1 MDITWLLILPWAL
14 LYVVLLAVALA
25 EWVHNPRT
33 RYLNRWIWL
42 PIILLFSL
50 LGPAAY
56 LLLGRSE

>member
-1 MDITWLLILPWAL
+1 VDITWLLILPWAL